1 MDNIRS
7 HYQVGL
13 WLDHKIGLS
22 NRYPSKNK
30 NFANPEHSHD
40 ESYNPESSVYAPN
53 RYAEKH
59 SQERGIMGFH
69 QESVLRKEY
78 DMRS

>member
-1 MDNIRS
+1 MRS
-7 HYQVGL
+7 QHQVGL
-13 WLDHKIGLS
+13 RLDYGIDLS
-22 NRYPSKNK
+22 NGYPSKNK
-30 NFANPEHSHD
+30 KFANPEHSQD

-59 SQERGIMGFH
+59 SQERGILGFH

-78 DMRS
+78 DVRS